1 MIHIVTDSTAQL
13 TDREIRT
20 NHITVIP
27 LTVTLNGKN
36 YRDQIDVSRNEF
48 SNQLKTNREF
58 PQTSQPSVGDFIETY
73 KRLFRPGDQIISIHI
88 GSVLSGTVK
97 TAEMAANQLTIPIK
111 ILDSGLTDRGLGL
124 VVLKATK
131 LAQSQNTSGKIMSQL
146 KNYLSQITLF
156 CFINSLDYLVKGG
169 RANHATGFIY
179 SLINLKLALSMPNG
193 ELKVVKKVR
202 GKHGMQKLINQI
214 VDRITKDHQITQ
226 VGLSYVDSHQDTDA
240 IETALRAQRPD
251 LKIVN
256 QLTSPTIMTHVGPKG
271 FAIIF
276 A

>member
-1 MIHIVTDSTAQL
+1 
-13 TDREIRT
+13 
-20 NHITVIP
+20 
-27 LTVTLNGKN
+27 
-36 YRDQIDVSRNEF
+36 
-48 SNQLKTNREF
+48 
-58 PQTSQPSVGDFIETY
+58 
-73 KRLFRPGDQIISIHI
+73 
-88 GSVLSGTVK
+88 
-97 TAEMAANQLTIPIK
+97 MAANQLTIPIK